1 MKKFIYILAVSML
14 GMMGCSED
22 TITYINPTPGEEPS
36 EVIAELG
43 ISSKNTWFTPAD
55 GLNAAIGFKS
65 LGGEVVVDIQT
76 NVAWKYTATGAE
88 WLTIEKDDVADQLI
102 LSCESNKVEEKQN
115 STVTVTAGDKTVTIA
130 VSQNAYGTL
139 EISASENN
147 FQIPARGELT
157 ASFEV
162 LSTDEDWVYETKACP
177 WLLVERDGK
186 NVTVTLD
193 PNEEIE
199 DRETTFELIAG
210 KGGGNPVSETIRV
223 TQDRAAFISTSL
235 KTVPFAA
242 TPTKAKELSVESN
255 FEWEYTLT
263 EGSDWLTVKRTE
275 EGLEVSSI
283 INPDASSRS
292 ATITITAG
300 DGKANMAEQTITV
313 SQTGFDFDAFIIGL
327 NVSAVDLR
335 ARLPFDKAI
344 NATIDWGDG
353 TIEENVTTAFPQH
366 TYTDPDYYVVSVK
379 GTVPSLNS
387 TNLNLGCN
395 YAQTNQITEIF
406 NWGRTGLTSM
416 AGALKQCTF
425 LTKVATDQT
434 EAFAQVTTFYE
445 AFNHCDILEE
455 IPDGFLDHAVEL
467 KTAESMFQFAY
478 ELKKVP
484 ADLFH
489 KAAKLESVRNAFAY
503 TSLEEVDEDF
513 FAHNPELSNVTV
525 CFSNTKLKTV
535 PEKLFAKNPKIDDF
549 SSVFTGI
556 LTLETIPENIFAN
569 QPECDSFYYTFQGS
583 GLKSIPSK
591 LFANNKKC
599 TDFRSTFNATKITS
613 IPAELFA
620 GCSKVTT
627 FMTCFSGCSELQSI
641 PGALFSNTGAF
652 DTVTTTA
659 FNNIF
664 KGCTSL
670 TEIPAGLFDGF
681 TKVTQFSASFSG
693 CTSLAKLPSDLF
705 ATNTNVTSFAN
716 AFQDCSALKSI
727 PEGLFRGLTKVT
739 SFSSL
744 FAGCTALEEIGGN
757 IINGCTSCTSIAS
770 MFKGCTQL
778 KTVSP
783 DAFAGAPKIT
793 SVGNLFENC
802 TALESVPGD
811 LFAQLPALKT
821 ATSLFA
827 GSGLKTVPA
836 ELFSRN
842 PEITAFGKVFTNCAN
857 LASLPDGLFSANSKV
872 TVYSN
877 AFEGCTALQQ
887 VGVLFGESTAA
898 VKCDLLFSKCPAL
911 KAIPAGMFDGLAK
924 ASTFDQAFIDCSAL
938 ETIPEG
944 MFMKNTDVTTLTKCF
959 QNCVMLKAVPAR
971 MFGATTKTKTLSYLF
986 SGCTSLESIAP
997 DAFSGLKAPSTT
1009 FMYAFEKCTSL
1020 KEIPDGLFRENTTI
1034 STWTGIFRDCTGLRK
1049 VGSNVFNCAGSTT
1062 FGSVFYGCT
1071 ALETVGENLLVSAG
1085 KLTGI
1090 TSMFR
1095 DCSSL
1100 KGIPV
1105 DIFDECTVLKSV
1117 TNAFSGCT
1125 SLSGESPYTIVN
1137 GIKYHLYDR
1146 TTENNPASG
1155 LTALT
1160 STAGCFKGCTQLS
1173 DYAQIPDAWKQ

>member
-76 NVAWKYTATGAE
+76 NVAWKYTATGA
-88 WLTIEKDDVADQLI
+88 DQLL
-102 LSCESNKVEEKQN
+102 LSCESNKVEETQN
-115 STVTVTAGDKTVTIA
+115 SPFTVTAGDKTVTIA

-387 TNLNLGCN
+387 TNLNLGYN

-484 ADLFH
+484 ADLCH

-664 KGCTSL
+664 KGCT
-670 TEIPAGLFDGF
+670 
-681 TKVTQFSASFSG
+681 
-693 CTSLAKLPSDLF
+693 
-705 ATNTNVTSFAN
+705 
-716 AFQDCSALKSI
+716 
-727 PEGLFRGLTKVT
+727 
-739 SFSSL
+739 
-744 FAGCTALEEIGGN
+744 
-757 IINGCTSCTSIAS
+757 
-770 MFKGCTQL
+770 QL

-944 MFMKNTDVTTLTKCF
+944 LFMKNTDVTTLTKCF
-959 QNCVMLKAVPAR
+959 QNCVPAR

-986 SGCTSLESIAP
+986 SGCTSLERIAP